1 MQEQDWDIKFTELDL
16 SIARDDFPIHTGL
29 MTSCFVQSIDDI
41 NANVKIKFDRTD
53 MEPIPLTI
61 QMTFNWKKFI
71 EKQKAVGSTLETQ
84 KAGDI
89 YFARAFITNDAVG
102 TGSIMLCFSRNV
114 EIQTL
119 LRVTGNIYKEGI
131 KQQVVTI
138 GTTATPIPATAL
150 DRRTGLTMYNR
161 TGSTIYLGSSTVA
174 TAGGLQGAPLENN
187 TDTSWPVASS
197 VVVYGR
203 VAAGTADLNIIEG
216 R

>member
-1 MQEQDWDIKFTELDL
+1 MQNQDWDIRFTELDL
-16 SIARDDFPIHTGL
+16 SIARNDFPIHTGL
-29 MTSCFVQSIDDI
+29 MTSCFVQTIEDI

-53 MEPIPLTI
+53 IEPIPLTI

-71 EKQKAVGSTLETQ
+71 EKQKPGGSLTETQ
-84 KAGDI
+84 QAGDV
-89 YFARAFITNDAVG
+89 YFSKAFITNEAVG
-102 TGSIMLCFSRNV
+102 AGALKLCFSRNV

-119 LRVTGNIYKEGI
+119 LRVTGNIYKEGVL
-131 KQQVVTI
+131 QQVVTI

-161 TGSTIYLGSSTVA
+161 SGVTIYLGSSTV
-174 TAGGLQGAPLENN
+174 TKDGVTQGAPLENN

-197 VVVYGR
+197 VIVYGI
-203 VAAGTADLNIIEG
+203 VAAGTANLNIIEG